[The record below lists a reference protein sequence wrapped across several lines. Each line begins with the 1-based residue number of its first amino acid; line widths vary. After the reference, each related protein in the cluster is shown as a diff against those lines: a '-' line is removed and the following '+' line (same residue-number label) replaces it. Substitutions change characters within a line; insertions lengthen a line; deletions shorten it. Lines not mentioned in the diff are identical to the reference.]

1 MKKRITAIL
10 IAAVMLFSG
19 MITVNAETTSS
30 VIESTAESVG
40 YSAARIKE
48 FAGEATEITET
59 TTLSSASGNYVI
71 KTQAGMDAFASA
83 INNGTTKFADC
94 TVYLDVSGLKV
105 GATIGSVGDGKRFDG
120 IFDGQG
126 NTIILDDVKASA
138 TGSGLFAYLYSA
150 TVQNLVVTGNITV
163 DTDDIR
169 CIGGIAG
176 ACGQTSYI
184 ENCMSTVNINATSTA
199 AGYGC
204 GGVAGGS
211 HSNGASLTITNCT
224 NMGSVTGKGAV
235 GGILGETRRVY
246 NKNKGGLTVSNCVNY
261 GTVSMIKSESTSI
274 TYNGTYAGCGGIVG
288 YIRTS
293 TSSKNLKYFTPAY
306 ASISECYNYGE
317 VCSAVSKGG
326 YKISGCAGILGTA
339 GVTTQIEMSDC
350 YNYGTHTADAF
361 IDANSTNLTN
371 TIGVSGAWA
380 TIPGLV
386 GSYKEAYADNT
397 PSISVSYKDTVKFTS
412 NADASADTAT
422 TETLDSLKQM
432 YIDAYGQAM
441 YDWSAENKIPV
452 QLGAD
457 VMVAKGTNTGYFA
470 QTKVSSELD
479 IRLVNAIKMSD
490 KDSIKSL
497 GYYVILTYGNEIKEI
512 KGETDTVFTSVN
524 ADGLN
529 NSASDLG
536 GDYIYLANISGY
548 TGTADITVRVLPYVT
563 LEGGATVYSEMG
575 IYTFGAD
582 GTLK

>member
-10 IAAVMLFSG
+10 IATVMLFSG

-40 YSAARIKE
+40 YSAERITQ
-48 FAGEATEITET
+48 FTGTATTITEDTDFTTLAENYIIDSQEGMNKFVESVNDET
-59 TTLSSASGNYVI
+59 TTFKG
-71 KTQAGMDAFASA
+71 
-83 INNGTTKFADC
+83 C
-94 TVYLDVSGLKV
+94 TVYLTANNLEVNTPIGN
-105 GATIGSVGDGKRFDG
+105 ATGGISFKGS
-120 IFDGQG
+120 FDGQG
-126 NTIILDDVKASA
+126 NTVILDMTLEKSTGAGLFGYIADGATTISNVIVTGTIGA
-138 TGSGLFAYLYSA
+138 TGTAEG
-150 TVQNLVVTGNITV
+150 
-163 DTDDIR
+163 
-169 CIGGIAG
+169 IGGIVG
-176 ACGQTSYI
+176 ACNYGPTIS
-184 ENCMSTVNINATSTA
+184 NCMSMVTIDGTA
-199 AGYGC
+199 YNC
-204 GGVAGGS
+204 GGILGKVGGS
-211 HSNGASLTITNCT
+211 GTSPKIMNCT
-224 NMGSVTGKGAV
+224 NLGSVTGKGAV
-235 GGILGETRRVY
+235 GGILGATVRLY
-246 NKNKGGLTVSNCVNY
+246 NSTKGGLTVSNCVNY
-261 GTVSMIKSESTSI
+261 GTIAMIDSESASI

-288 YIRTS
+288 YIQKGGS
-293 TSSKNLKYFTPAY
+293 GNYAPAY
-306 ASISECYNYGE
+306 ANISDCYNYGA
-317 VCSAVSKGG
+317 VSSAVSTGG

-361 IDANSTNLTN
+361 IDKNSKSLTN
-371 TIGVSGAWA
+371 TIGVSGAWG

-524 ADGLN
+524 ADGLD